1 MGFKPKASPT
11 IFKIVTRTLRFQLDL
26 IMNDIELKNKG
37 NKFFAARKYDD
48 AAKCYS
54 EAIAKKPG
62 VSIYYTNRALCH
74 LKSRRYD
81 RVVQDCRAALEI
93 DPMQVKAHFFLGQAL
108 LESQCYDE
116 SIRHFQRAQDL
127 AKEQKVNYG
136 DDIASLIRVARKRRF
151 AIAEEARVAQEI
163 ELQTYLNR
171 LIIEDR
177 DRQIEA
183 AKNHTS
189 KNLMSPSSSKVAT
202 SHKPLSHNK
211 PLVPPPHPLYTPPDC
226 DKENHQPG
234 SNPVTPDEISSGHE
248 EVDHKKSSESLVNGT
263 SDSHNEDVHKMSSS
277 GEGHPFNAGEK
288 SQDFEGQ
295 QYRSP
300 EEISK
305 KAEDYLMELNHMFAK
320 LDERRRKREVPDYL
334 CGKISFD
341 ILREPVVTPSG
352 ITYDRKDIEEHLQRV
367 GHFDP
372 ITRTALTVDM
382 LVPNLAIKEVVD
394 VFLEENEWA
403 HDY

>member
-1 MGFKPKASPT
+1 
-11 IFKIVTRTLRFQLDL
+11 
-26 IMNDIELKNKG
+26 MNDVELKNKG
-37 NKFFAARKYDD
+37 NKYFAARKYED
-48 AAKCYS
+48 AIRCYS
-54 EAIAKKPG
+54 DAIAKKPG
-62 VSIYYTNRALCH
+62 MSIYYTNRALCH
-74 LKSRRYD
+74 LKCRRYD
-81 RVVQDCRAALEI
+81 RVMQDCRAALEI
-93 DPMQVKAHFFLGQAL
+93 DPMLVKAHFFLGQAL
-108 LESQCYDE
+108 LENQSYDE

-151 AIAEEARVAQEI
+151 NLAEEARVSQEI

-177 DRQIEA
+177 DRQIA
-183 AKNHTS
+183 LAKQIASGCTG
-189 KNLMSPSSSKVAT
+189 SPSSCKTATT

-211 PLVPPPHPLYTPPDC
+211 PVLAVPPQHPLQPHAPQADC
-226 DKENHQPG
+226 DKENRQPG
-234 SNPVTPDEISSGHE
+234 YGSTASNDGVESHGDSAESPSSGSAHPLSE
-248 EVDHKKSSESLVNGT
+248 GSKPEDEPSFNGQKSEL
-263 SDSHNEDVHKMSSS
+263 
-277 GEGHPFNAGEK
+277 AGD
-288 SQDFEGQ
+288 QGL
-295 QYRSP
+295 SP
-300 EEISK
+300 KEISK
-305 KAEDYLMELNHMFAK
+305 KAEDYILELNHMFAK
-320 LDERRRKREVPDYL
+320 LDDRRRKRDVPDYL

-341 ILREPVVTPSG
+341 ILHDPVVTPSG

-372 ITRTALTVDM
+372 ITRTPLTVDM

>member
-1 MGFKPKASPT
+1 
-11 IFKIVTRTLRFQLDL
+11 
-26 IMNDIELKNKG
+26 MNDIELKNKG

-163 ELQTYLNR
+163 ELQ
-171 LIIEDR
+171 
-177 DRQIEA
+177 A
-183 AKNHTS
+183 
-189 KNLMSPSSSKVAT
+189 
-202 SHKPLSHNK
+202 
-211 PLVPPPHPLYTPPDC
+211 C
-226 DKENHQPG
+226 